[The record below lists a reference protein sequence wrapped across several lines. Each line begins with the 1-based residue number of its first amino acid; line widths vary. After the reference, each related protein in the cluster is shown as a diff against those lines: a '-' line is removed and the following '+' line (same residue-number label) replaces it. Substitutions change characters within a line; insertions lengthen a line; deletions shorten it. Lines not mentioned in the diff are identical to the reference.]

1 MPRSRRSR
9 GGQSNGK
16 REWRRV
22 DLHVHTP
29 GSKDYQDPD
38 ASYLGILKKAEAEG
52 IDIIAITDHNTVAGY
67 GAMMQE
73 ISDLE
78 RWEAS
83 GRLRPEERSRLE
95 EYRRVREN
103 VLVLPGM
110 EVTATFGFHILG
122 IFDPETPVRV
132 LEHVLLRMNVPL
144 EALETGETEVGAT
157 TDVLNVYRVLAE
169 AGGLVIAAHANSSNG
184 VAMFG
189 FDFGG
194 QTKIAYTQDP
204 NLHALEVTDLES
216 TRKRTTASFFSG
228 SRPQY
233 PRRMHCIQGSDAHRV
248 HGTPGSRQHFGVGER
263 ATEMLLGEVSFR
275 ALKEVFLSQDF
286 ARTRPYRRTAEPF
299 DYVASARK
307 EGPTIVQSFHEQ
319 MTRQGGRLHAIMRD
333 VVAFAN
339 TNGGT
344 IYVGVSPNTRVP
356 VRGVDKPDE
365 SIAELRAEIERLV
378 TPPIEV
384 SFNVVRS
391 NNKNVIVTSVPK
403 GQDSPY
409 VLEGANIYLRQEAET
424 SLAMRDEIVN
434 LIARTL
440 SQRPEAEEAPAQV
453 EEARQAQAAQAERQV
468 SETSAPA
475 EEQAIA
481 EEPPAEGAPAEAEAQ
496 PELAVEPPR
505 TGVEIVDTVER
516 KGVPYHTMRDLRNGS
531 KVQNV
536 TRASARR
543 LWRYAIALKEK
554 HTFQDDKVA
563 WHGDLGLWHKYLR
576 AGRSHYDLVQK
587 GPNGEVYI
595 YYGVTED
602 GIHGSWKAVVGIE

>member
-29 GSKDYQDPD
+29 GSKDFNDPD
-38 ASYLGILKKAEAEG
+38 ASYLDILKKAEAEG
-52 IDIIAITDHNTVAGY
+52 IDVIAFTDHNTVAGY

-73 ISDLE
+73 ISDLQ
-78 RWEAS
+78 RWEAA
-83 GRLRPEERSRLE
+83 GRLRPEEKTRLD

-132 LEHVLLRMNVPL
+132 LEHVLLRLNVPL
-144 EALETGETEVGAT
+144 EALDIGETEVGAT

-204 NLHALEVTDLES
+204 NLHALEVTDLET

-233 PRRMHCIQGSDAHRV
+233 PRRMHCIQGSDAHRI
-248 HGTPGSRQHFGVGER
+248 HGIPGNRQHFGVGER
-263 ATEMLLGEVSFR
+263 ATEVLMGEVSFR
-275 ALKEVFLSQDF
+275 ALKEVFLGQDF
-286 ARTRPYRRTAEPF
+286 ARTRPFRRTAEPF

-344 IYVGVSPNTRVP
+344 IYVGVSPNTRVG
-356 VRGVDKPDE
+356 VRGIDKPDE
-365 SIAELRAEIERLV
+365 AIAELRAEIERLV

-384 SFNVVRS
+384 SFNVVHS
-391 NNKNVIVTSVPK
+391 GGKSVVVISVPK
-403 GQDSPY
+403 GPDVPY
-409 VLEGANIYLRQEAET
+409 ALEGSNIYLRQEAET
-424 SLAMRDEIVN
+424 SLAMRDEIVS
-434 LIARTL
+434 LIARAV
-440 SQRPEAEEAPAQV
+440 SHQEAPEAAVAQV
-453 EEARQAQAAQAERQV
+453 EEAPQAQPAQPEPQAQAPEPVVEGA
-468 SETSAPA
+468 APNEA
-475 EEQAIA
+475 PA
-481 EEPPAEGAPAEAEAQ
+481 EEPPAETDGHAG
-496 PELAVEPPR
+496 LTVEPPR
-505 TGVEIVDTVER
+505 TGVEIVDTVQR
-516 KGVPYHTMRDLRNGS
+516 KGVAYHTMCDLRNGG

-554 HTFQDDKVA
+554 HTFQEDKVT

-576 AGRSHYDLVQK
+576 AGRPHYDLVQK
-587 GPNGEVYI
+587 GPNGDVHI

-602 GIHGSWKAVVGIE
+602 GIHGPWRAVAGIE

>member
-1 MPRSRRSR
+1 VPRSRRSR

-29 GSKDYQDPD
+29 GSKDYDEPD
-38 ASYLGILKKAEAEG
+38 ASYLDILKKAEAEG
-52 IDIIAITDHNTVAGY
+52 IDIIAFTDHNTVAGY
-67 GAMMQE
+67 NAMMQE

-78 RWEAS
+78 RWEAA
-83 GRLRPEERSRLE
+83 GRLRPEEKSRLE
-95 EYRRVREN
+95 EYRRLREK

-132 LEHVLLRMNVPL
+132 LEHVLLRLNVPL
-144 EALETGETEVGAT
+144 EALDIGETEVGAT

-169 AGGLVIAAHANSSNG
+169 AGALVIAAHSNSSNG
-184 VAMFG
+184 VAMFQL
-189 FDFGG
+189 DFGG

-204 NLHALEVTDLES
+204 NLHALEVTDLDS

-248 HGTPGSRQHFGVGER
+248 HGIPGNRQHFGVGER
-263 ATEMLLGEVSFR
+263 ATEVLLSETSFR

-286 ARTRPYRRTAEPF
+286 ARTRPYRRTEEPF
-299 DYVASARK
+299 DYVGTARK

-344 IYVGVSPNTRVP
+344 IYVGISANPRAG
-356 VRGVDKPDE
+356 VRGIDKPDE
-365 SIAELRAEIERLV
+365 AIAELRSEIERLV
-378 TPPIEV
+378 TPPLDV
-384 SFNVVRS
+384 TFNVVHS
-391 NNKNVIVTSVPK
+391 GGKDIVVISVPK
-403 GQDSPY
+403 GSDVPY
-409 VLEGANIYLRQEAET
+409 VLEGSNIYLRQEAET
-424 SLAMRDEIVN
+424 SLAMRDEIVS
-434 LIARTL
+434 IVARAL
-440 SQRPEAEEAPAQV
+440 RQSAAPEA
-453 EEARQAQAAQAERQV
+453 AA
-468 SETSAPA
+468 
-475 EEQAIA
+475 
-481 EEPPAEGAPAEAEAQ
+481 APAEAAVAQAVAERPPQEPAREEATPEQIEALDVQ
-496 PELAVEPPR
+496 PESNGQPMIAVEPPR
-505 TGVEIVDTVER
+505 TGVEIVDTVHR
-516 KGVPYHTMRDLRNGS
+516 KGVAYHTMCDLRNGS

-554 HTFQDDKVA
+554 HTFQEDKVT

-576 AGRSHYDLVQK
+576 AGRPHYDLVQR
-587 GPNGEVYI
+587 GANGDVHV

-602 GIHGSWKAVVGIE
+602 GIHGPWKAVAGLE

>member
-1 MPRSRRSR
+1 
-9 GGQSNGK
+9 
-16 REWRRV
+16 
-22 DLHVHTP
+22 VHTP
-29 GSKDYQDPD
+29 GSKDYDEPD
-38 ASYLGILKKAEAEG
+38 ASYLDILKKAEAEG
-52 IDIIAITDHNTVAGY
+52 IDIIAFTDHNTVAGY
-67 GAMMQE
+67 NAMMQE

-78 RWEAS
+78 RWEAA
-83 GRLRPEERSRLE
+83 GRLRPEEKSRLE
-95 EYRRVREN
+95 EYRRLREK

-132 LEHVLLRMNVPL
+132 LEHVLLRLNVPL
-144 EALETGETEVGAT
+144 EALDIGETEVGAT

-169 AGGLVIAAHANSSNG
+169 AGALVIAAHSNSSNG
-184 VAMFG
+184 VAMFQL
-189 FDFGG
+189 DFGG

-204 NLHALEVTDLES
+204 NLHALEVTDLDS

-248 HGTPGSRQHFGVGER
+248 HGIPGNRQHFGVGER
-263 ATEMLLGEVSFR
+263 ATEVLLSETSFR

-286 ARTRPYRRTAEPF
+286 ARTRPYRRTEEPF
-299 DYVASARK
+299 DYVGTARK

-344 IYVGVSPNTRVP
+344 IYVGISANPRAG
-356 VRGVDKPDE
+356 VRGIDKPDE
-365 SIAELRAEIERLV
+365 AIAELRSEIERLV
-378 TPPIEV
+378 TPPLDV
-384 SFNVVRS
+384 TFNVVHS
-391 NNKNVIVTSVPK
+391 GGKDIVVISVPK
-403 GQDSPY
+403 GSDVPY
-409 VLEGANIYLRQEAET
+409 VLEGSNIYLRQEAET
-424 SLAMRDEIVN
+424 SLAMRDEIVS
-434 LIARTL
+434 IVARAL
-440 SQRPEAEEAPAQV
+440 RQSAAPEA
-453 EEARQAQAAQAERQV
+453 AA
-468 SETSAPA
+468 
-475 EEQAIA
+475 
-481 EEPPAEGAPAEAEAQ
+481 APAEAAVAQAVAERPPQEPAREEATPEQIEALDVQ
-496 PELAVEPPR
+496 PESNGQPMIAVEPPR
-505 TGVEIVDTVER
+505 TGVEIVDTVHR
-516 KGVPYHTMRDLRNGS
+516 KGVAYHTMCDLRNGS

-554 HTFQDDKVA
+554 HTFQEDKVT

-576 AGRSHYDLVQK
+576 AGRPHYDLVQR
-587 GPNGEVYI
+587 GANGDVHV

-602 GIHGSWKAVVGIE
+602 GIHGPWKAVAGLE

>member
-1 MPRSRRSR
+1 MSRSRRSR

-16 REWRRV
+16 GEWRRV

-29 GSKDYQDPD
+29 GSKDFQDAD
-38 ASYLGILKKAEAEG
+38 ATYLDILKKAEAEG
-52 IDIIAITDHNTVAGY
+52 IDIIALTDHNTVAGY
-67 GAMMQE
+67 AAMMQE
-73 ISDLE
+73 LSDLQ

-83 GRLRPEERSRLE
+83 GRLRPEERDRLE

-132 LEHVLLRMNVPL
+132 LEHVLLRLNVPL
-144 EALETGETEVGAT
+144 EALDAGETEVGAT

-233 PRRMHCIQGSDAHRV
+233 PRRMHCIQGSDAHHI
-248 HGTPGSRQHFGVGER
+248 HGIPGNRQHPGVGER
-263 ATEMLLGEVSFR
+263 ATEVLLPEVSFR
-275 ALKEVFLSQDF
+275 ALKEVFFSQDF
-286 ARTRPYRRTAEPF
+286 ARTRPFRRTAEPF
-299 DYVASARK
+299 DFVAGARK

-356 VRGVDKPDE
+356 VRGIDKPDE
-365 SIAELRAEIERLV
+365 AITELRAEVERLV
-378 TPPIEV
+378 TPPTEV
-384 SFNVVRS
+384 SLSVVRS
-391 NNKNVIVTSVPK
+391 NNKNVIVIAVNK
-403 GQDSPY
+403 GPEPPY
-409 VLEGANIYLRQEAET
+409 VLEGSNIYLRQEAET
-424 SLAMRDEIVN
+424 SLAMRDEIVS
-434 LIARTL
+434 LITRAL
-440 SQRPEAEEAPAQV
+440 SPRAAEPAPE
-453 EEARQAQAAQAERQV
+453 QAEVLQ
-468 SETSAPA
+468 A
-475 EEQAIA
+475 EPMPPEPQTVAAAVQQAFPEQAPTEA
-481 EEPPAEGAPAEAEAQ
+481 VQTEAEAR
-496 PELAVEPPR
+496 PALAVEPPR

-516 KGVPYHTMRDLRNGS
+516 NGVAYHTMCDLRNGG

-554 HTFQDDKVA
+554 HTFQEDKVT
-563 WHGDLGLWHKYLR
+563 WHGALGLWHKYLR
-576 AGRSHYDLVQK
+576 AGRPHYDLVQK
-587 GPNGEVYI
+587 GPDGEVHV

-602 GIHGSWKAVVGIE
+602 GIHGLWRAIAGIK

>member
-29 GSKDYQDPD
+29 GSKDYDEPD
-38 ASYLGILKKAEAEG
+38 ASYLDILKKAEAEG
-52 IDIIAITDHNTVAGY
+52 IDIIAFTDHNTVAGY
-67 GAMMQE
+67 NAMMQE

-78 RWEAS
+78 RWEAA
-83 GRLRPEERSRLE
+83 GRLRPEEKSRLE
-95 EYRRVREN
+95 EYRRLREK

-132 LEHVLLRMNVPL
+132 LEHVLLRLNVPL
-144 EALETGETEVGAT
+144 EALDIGETEVGAT

-169 AGGLVIAAHANSSNG
+169 AGALVIAAHSNSSNG
-184 VAMFG
+184 VAMFQL
-189 FDFGG
+189 DFGG

-204 NLHALEVTDLES
+204 NLHALEVTDLDS

-248 HGTPGSRQHFGVGER
+248 HGIPGNRQHFGVGER
-263 ATEMLLGEVSFR
+263 ATEVLLSETSFR

-286 ARTRPYRRTAEPF
+286 ARTRPYRRTEEPF
-299 DYVASARK
+299 DYVGTARK

-344 IYVGVSPNTRVP
+344 IYVGISANPRAG
-356 VRGVDKPDE
+356 VRGIDKPDE
-365 SIAELRAEIERLV
+365 AIAELRSEIERLV
-378 TPPIEV
+378 TPPLDV
-384 SFNVVRS
+384 TFNVVHS
-391 NNKNVIVTSVPK
+391 GGKDIVVISVPK
-403 GQDSPY
+403 GSDVPY
-409 VLEGANIYLRQEAET
+409 VLEGSNIYLRQEAET
-424 SLAMRDEIVN
+424 SLAMRDEIVS
-434 LIARTL
+434 IVARAL
-440 SQRPEAEEAPAQV
+440 RQSAAPEA
-453 EEARQAQAAQAERQV
+453 AA
-468 SETSAPA
+468 
-475 EEQAIA
+475 
-481 EEPPAEGAPAEAEAQ
+481 APAEAAVAQAVAERPPQEPAREEATPEQIEALDVQ
-496 PELAVEPPR
+496 PESNGQPMIAVEPPR
-505 TGVEIVDTVER
+505 TGVEIVDTVHR
-516 KGVPYHTMRDLRNGS
+516 KGVAYHTMCDLRNGS

-554 HTFQDDKVA
+554 HTFQEDKVT

-576 AGRSHYDLVQK
+576 AGRPHYDLVQR
-587 GPNGEVYI
+587 GANGDVHV

-602 GIHGSWKAVVGIE
+602 GIHGPWKAVAGLE